1 MAQLE
6 KFIKVTQEQYNTL
19 QAGGTVGS
27 HTGINPNFIYLVE
40 NNGDSEGGTVVE
52 ANPTLSGSEVDL
64 TSIAI
69 DGTNYKL
76 SSGGSINIVPIT
88 ESLT

>member
-40 NNGDSEGGTVVE
+40 NNGSDT
-52 ANPTLSGSEVDL
+52 P
-64 TSIAI
+64 
-69 DGTNYKL
+69 
-76 SSGGSINIVPIT
+76 SSGGTTVIAKDIYMSDCV
-88 ESLT
+88 EDS